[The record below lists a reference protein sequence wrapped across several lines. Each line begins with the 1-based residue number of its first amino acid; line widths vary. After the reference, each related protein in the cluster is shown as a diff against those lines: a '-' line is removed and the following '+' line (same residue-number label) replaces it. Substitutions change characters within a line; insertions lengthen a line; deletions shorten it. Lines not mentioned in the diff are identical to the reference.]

1 MSFNLQTGF
10 KTDTDG
16 DLIVRLRHM
25 AVIFDGLDAYKT
37 EIPPWI
43 PGGKQ
48 FREHADRL
56 EEVVN
61 LPGSDKTKEEE
72 RIAVRERSVRTVNLA
87 VQYVTM
93 YSEHHNDPTLLEKL
107 GLEVKQRNY
116 SRDRKL
122 PGKVEKFIV
131 KDDSENTGAIVIH
144 LNNGFGTKGSAE
156 LQITEGDPTDEA
168 SWRTVDHYFTCKIV
182 VKGLEP
188 VKRYHLRAR
197 FKNPAGS
204 GPWSDVANV
213 VVT

>member
-1 MSFNLQTGF
+1 MSYTLQMSF
-10 KTDTDG
+10 KDDTDG
-16 DLIVRLRHM
+16 DLIIRLRHM
-25 AVIFDGLDAYKT
+25 ASLFDNLAAYKV

-61 LPGSDKTKEEE
+61 LPGSDKTKDEE
-72 RIAVRERSVRTVNLA
+72 RMAVREKSVRTVNYA

-93 YSEHHNDPTLLEKL
+93 YSDHHNDPTLLENL
-107 GLEVKQRNY
+107 GLEVRQRSY

-122 PGKVEKFIV
+122 PGKVDKFNV
-131 KDDSENTGAIVIH
+131 KDDSENTGAIIVH
-144 LNNGFGTKGSAE
+144 VNNGIGKKGSIE
-156 LQITEGDPTDEA
+156 LQITEGDPADEA
-168 SWRTVDHYFTCKIV
+168 SWRTIDYYFTCKID

-197 FKNPAGS
+197 FKNAAGN
-204 GPWSDVANV
+204 GPWSDVAKV